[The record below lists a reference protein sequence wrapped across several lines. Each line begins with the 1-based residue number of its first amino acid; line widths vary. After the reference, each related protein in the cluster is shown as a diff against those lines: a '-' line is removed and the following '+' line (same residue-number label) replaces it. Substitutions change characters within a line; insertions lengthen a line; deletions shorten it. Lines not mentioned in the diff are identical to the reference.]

1 MAGIGVV
8 EVTIIIVGIL
18 AVKRCRKQR
27 SSVMFYRNNTTRH
40 GKENDGRPVSRKTVC
55 SIDNV
60 YATIPEEEFDE
71 NPYKDLSEGVYDTTS
86 KRRSHVNGSWNE
98 YSRGSF
104 YSRLFRSSKIIER
117 RSVEEMH
124 PMFSTFRDTKK
135 ETK

>member
-1 MAGIGVV
+1 MVILMVGIGVV

-18 AVKRCRKQR
+18 AVKRFRQNK
-27 SSVMFYRNNTTRH
+27 SKTTRRS
-40 GKENDGRPVSRKTVC
+40 KENVGRPVSRKTVC

-60 YATIPEEEFDE
+60 YATIPEEEFEE

-86 KRRSHVNGSWNE
+86 KRRSHVNGSRNE

-104 YSRLFRSSKIIER
+104 YSRLFRSSKISG
-117 RSVEEMH
+117 RSSIQEMH

>member
-18 AVKRCRKQR
+18 AVKRCRKQ
-27 SSVMFYRNNTTRH
+27 RNNTTRH